1 MTCSPAKTVYFSA
14 EMHSS
19 VPGNEWRRYLI
30 RLVAL
35 YDCNLACER
44 WVDTV
49 PAESAKAITKA
60 SAMNFAAEQSMAWA
74 FRYRQVHLPYA
85 GYSQLTGILTRKGPQ
100 QRTL

>member
-19 VPGNEWRRYLI
+19 VPGNEWCYLI

-35 YDCNLACER
+35 YDCNSACER
-44 WVDTV
+44 RVDTV

-60 SAMNFAAEQSMAWA
+60 QQRILLLNNQCPGLSDIGGSIS
-74 FRYRQVHLPYA
+74 LTTI
-85 GYSQLTGILTRKGPQ
+85 SQLTGILVRKGAATST
-100 QRTL
+100 R

>member
-1 MTCSPAKTVYFSA
+1 MTCNPAKTVYFSA

-19 VPGNEWRRYLI
+19 VPGNEWMRYLI

-35 YDCNLACER
+35 YDCSRARKR

-60 SAMNFAAEQSMAWA
+60 
-74 FRYRQVHLPYA
+74 
-85 GYSQLTGILTRKGPQ
+85 Q
-100 QRTL
+100 Q